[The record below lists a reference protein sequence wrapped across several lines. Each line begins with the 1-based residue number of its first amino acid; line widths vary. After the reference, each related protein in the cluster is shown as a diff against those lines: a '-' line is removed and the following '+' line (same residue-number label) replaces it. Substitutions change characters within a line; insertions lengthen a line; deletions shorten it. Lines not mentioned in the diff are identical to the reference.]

1 MARITAK
8 ADAIAGGNPG
18 KVWAALNIDNIIP
31 NGNDANMIHGNSRTI
46 NMATTNLQNRSEN
59 VEKIIVDEASIM
71 IDNTPITLDF
81 LFDSTNYNNE
91 KEMNETIDYYLS
103 NEMTDILPE
112 DKLKLQKRRANSSP
126 ADVQTQDIRL

>member
-1 MARITAK
+1 
-8 ADAIAGGNPG
+8 
-18 KVWAALNIDNIIP
+18 
-31 NGNDANMIHGNSRTI
+31 
-46 NMATTNLQNRSEN
+46 
-59 VEKIIVDEASIM
+59 M